1 MKKHSSHSSF
11 SYENTAIMLIW
22 AGIIII
28 IFITIIY
35 AFQSYF
41 PFLKVNFGEYGELIG
56 GTVGSLWALAGAI
69 LFYEALKFQRTELKM
84 QRHEIELQ
92 RREIIE
98 QTEQIRKQNETLA
111 IQTIEN
117 TYFRLMSLHNEIVE
131 TIITEKNEFTY
142 ESVKKKQMISGRKCF
157 VEYYQIFKRIF
168 HTSFEDV
175 LPDSFSTESNKMI
188 VEYAFRIFYD
198 EFQADLGHYFRNLFT
213 IFTFIDN
220 ADIKNKGFYIK
231 LIRSQLSNYELLMLY
246 FFCLSDRNPS
256 FKPLIE
262 KYTVFRNLPMDE
274 LIEITK
280 VLYDE
285 QAFSRPGVDD

>member
-1 MKKHSSHSSF
+1 MKKESSHSSF
-11 SYENTAIMLIW
+11 SYENTAITLIW
-22 AGIIII
+22 AGILFIIVV
-28 IFITIIY
+28 TGLY
-35 AFQSYF
+35 SFQSYL
-41 PFLKVNFGEYGELIG
+41 PFIKVNFGEYGELIG
-56 GTVGSLWALAGAI
+56 GIVGSLWALAGVI
-69 LFYEALKFQRTELKM
+69 LFYEALKFQRTELKL

-98 QTEQIRKQNETLA
+98 QTQQIRKQNETLA

-131 TIITEKNEFTY
+131 SITAEKDEFTY
-142 ESVKKKQMISGRKCF
+142 ERVKKKQMISGRKCF

-175 LPDSFSTESNKMI
+175 LPDSFSSETNKMI

-246 FFCLSDRNPS
+246 FFCLSDRNKN
-256 FKPLIE
+256 FKPLVE
-262 KYTVFRNLPMDE
+262 KYTVFRNLPVDE

-285 QAFSRPGVDD
+285 QAFSRPGFDD